1 MIIKKSQN
9 KSQKVKRRTKK
20 RNIGKCIYREKSIQK
35 ELGDEKNIE
44 KEQTSK
50 MKEIIKNEKESYF
63 VGKKVQKTN
72 YIYVYICSSQK
83 VYIYISIL
91 SLSKNEKKE

>member
-63 VGKKVQKTN
+63 VGKKYKKRT
-72 YIYVYICSSQK
+72 IYMSIYAARK
-83 VYIYISIL
+83 KYIYIFL
-91 SLSKNEKKE
+91 F